1 MAQELPQVAS
11 RALVLDANIV
21 LRAVLGVRVRSL
33 IERYIDRV
41 VLLTPASCVAEVK
54 KYLPELCRKR
64 SWEVEPSTELLQSLL
79 ETIQVVDLSLLG
91 EHETEARQRTKV
103 EAAAVLAA
111 MGLTVSDAFRLLL
124 VRAAREKALPFEPLT
139 PNAKTVRAMKEARAS
154 KLNAKAPRSRQPTP
168 RRADTTG

>member
-79 ETIQVVDLSLLG
+79 ETIQVVDRGASANQG
-91 EHETEARQRTKV
+91 RGRRSARGDGFDSV
-103 EAAAVLAA
+103 
-111 MGLTVSDAFRLLL
+111 
-124 VRAAREKALPFEPLT
+124 
-139 PNAKTVRAMKEARAS
+139 
-154 KLNAKAPRSRQPTP
+154 
-168 RRADTTG
+168 